1 VPRPVLPP
9 PTAQFQ
15 ARLEHLFQ
23 TIRAPDGGEY
33 TYRQVADGIEELVGY
48 KTSPSYL
55 QVLRTGVKVNPSI
68 KHLHGLCA
76 FFGVPIDYF
85 FDEEVARRFDAQLEL
100 AAALRDP
107 AVRDLATRAV
117 GLSGKALAPLT
128 AMVEHARQL
137 EGLAARPFGA
147 GTPEGAQPIMRPR
160 RRGRRA
166 RARVRETPAADSAP
180 AAGAS

>member
-1 VPRPVLPP
+1 VPRPALPP

-15 ARLEHLFQ
+15 ARLEHLFR
-23 TIRAPDGGEY
+23 TIRAPDGCEY
-33 TYRQVADGIEELVGY
+33 TYRQVADGIEQLVGY

-76 FFGVPIDYF
+76 FFGVPIEYF
-85 FDEEVARRFDAQLEL
+85 FDEDVARQFDAQLEL

-107 AVRDLATRAV
+107 AVRELATRAV
-117 GLSGKALAPLT
+117 GLSGEALAPLT

-137 EGLAARPFGA
+137 EGLDARLLGADTPNGARPVL
-147 GTPEGAQPIMRPR
+147 RPR
-160 RRGRRA
+160 RRGRRG
-166 RARVRETPAADSAP
+166 RARGGETPAADT
-180 AAGAS
+180 AAAADAG